1 MDRVLVKALHIHS
14 HISEVRSKLENI
26 DQVFVVWVRWA
37 TQDLQL
43 A

>member
-1 MDRVLVKALHIHS
+1 MKALHIHS
-14 HISEVRSKLENI
+14 HVSEVRSKLENI
-26 DQVFVVWVRWA
+26 DWAFVVWVRWV

>member
-1 MDRVLVKALHIHS
+1 VDRVLVKALHIHS
-14 HISEVRSKLENI
+14 HVSEVRSKLENI
-26 DQVFVVWVRWA
+26 NRVFVVWVSWV